1 MALLALDGSNYV
13 ASIETGHVF
22 VPKTPETF
30 TYEADGN
37 LTLNGRWNYTWDAEN
52 RLIKVESR
60 PDTPSRSW
68 RRIEWTYDALGRRI
82 QQVTLIWTN
91 NAWFMVENMKFVS
104 DPMLFGRQIVELN
117 GTNNTLVRSYAWGL
131 DLSGTMDGAGG
142 GSGLA
147 WVTLHT
153 ASSPASGT
161 HFVCYDGNGNI
172 VALVNAATG
181 DITARYEYGPFGEPI
196 RVSGPAASLNPFRF
210 STKRTENNTDLVL
223 YEYRAYSQS
232 LGRWLTRDPIEEKS
246 AKEFGLEGLLR
257 KVDRKGIHFFY
268 LFVEND
274 PIRGIDL
281 LGLQDTVPQWPPLSA
296 DLSPVGYDSCCCDYK
311 KIQEGRDW
319 LKQAYEEAKEFL
331 DTSGVKRDPYG
342 EEGVSCHDSNFA
354 ILQYM
359 TPTPP
364 CWLCT
369 MERRR
374 EPKPVGYPLVAWWD
388 ENFIVCVSVPRGYTI
403 VFDWFAG
410 KSPGED
416 YVSFIEKYPY
426 FEQRNNWMVWN
437 DCSKRV
443 ERQPKNYDWLKGFV
457 QPVKK
462 Q

>member
-1 MALLALDGSNYV
+1 M
-13 ASIETGHVF
+13 
-22 VPKTPETF
+22 
-30 TYEADGN
+30 
-37 LTLNGRWNYTWDAEN
+37 
-52 RLIKVESR
+52 
-60 PDTPSRSW
+60 
-68 RRIEWTYDALGRRI
+68 
-82 QQVTLIWTN
+82 
-91 NAWFMVENMKFVS
+91 
-104 DPMLFGRQIVELN
+104 
-117 GTNNTLVRSYAWGL
+117 
-131 DLSGTMDGAGG
+131 
-142 GSGLA
+142 
-147 WVTLHT
+147 
-153 ASSPASGT
+153 
-161 HFVCYDGNGNI
+161 
-172 VALVNAATG
+172 
-181 DITARYEYGPFGEPI
+181 TARYEYGPFGEPI
-196 RVSGPAASLNPFRF
+196 CITSPAASLNPFRF

-223 YEYRAYSQS
+223 YEYRAYSQR

-257 KVDRKGIHFFY
+257 KVDRKGIHLFY

-296 DLSPVGYDSCCCDYK
+296 DLPPVGYDSCCCDYK

-319 LKQAYEEAKEFL
+319 LKQAYKEAKEFL
-331 DTSGVKRDPYG
+331 DTSGIKRDPYG